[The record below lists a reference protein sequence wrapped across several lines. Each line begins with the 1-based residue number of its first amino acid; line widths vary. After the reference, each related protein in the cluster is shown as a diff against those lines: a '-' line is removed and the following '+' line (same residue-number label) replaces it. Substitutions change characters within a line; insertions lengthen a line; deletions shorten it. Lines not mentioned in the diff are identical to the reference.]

1 MTKEEGNMKTQSSMN
16 KMVSRIGF
24 WSAILTTVWT
34 IWFIVAFGYYMS
46 SLPSEWPGIEAFAAS
61 FDVIP
66 YIAWVIPCLLLA
78 LTFPVM
84 ISSIH
89 HYALDDKRI
98 WSLLGLVFAV
108 MYGVILATNYWV
120 LLTVVRES
128 ILSGYTEGLEWFV
141 IGSQHSITNTIEGMG
156 YGFMGLAVIF
166 VSQIFSGD
174 KLKNWLRWLF
184 IVNGVAGIAGVILGG
199 VGIMTATMVSLAVWC
214 LTFPV
219 TTAMLAV
226 LFKRASGVTA

>member
-1 MTKEEGNMKTQSSMN
+1 MKSERNLLN

-61 FDVIP
+61 FEPIP

-84 ISSIH
+84 ISCIYF
-89 HYALDDKRI
+89 YASDDKKL
-98 WSLLGLVFAV
+98 WSLLGLAFAA
-108 MYGVILATNYWV
+108 MYGAILATNYWL

-141 IGSQHSITNTIEGMG
+141 IGSPHSITNTIEGIG
-156 YGFMGLAVIF
+156 YGFMGLAAIF
-166 VSQIFSGD
+166 VSQVFGGNRLEI
-174 KLKNWLRWLF
+174 WLQRLF

-199 VGIMTATMVSLAVWC
+199 LGIVMATMVSLTIWC
-214 LTFPV
+214 VTFPV
-219 TTAMLAV
+219 ATAMVAV
-226 LFKRASGVTA
+226 LFKRARGVTA

>member
-1 MTKEEGNMKTQSSMN
+1 MKTQSSMN

-34 IWFIVAFGYYMS
+34 IWFILAFGHYMS
-46 SLPSEWPGIEAFAAS
+46 SLPSKWPGIEAFAAS
-61 FDVIP
+61 FEPVP

-89 HYALDDKRI
+89 YYASDDKKL
-98 WSLLGLVFAV
+98 WSLLGLVLFAV
-108 MYGVILATNYWV
+108 MYGAILATNYW
-120 LLTVVRES
+120 LLMTVVRES
-128 ILSGYTEGLEWFV
+128 LLSGYTEGLEWFV
-141 IGSQHSITNTIEGMG
+141 ISSPHSITNTIEGIG

-174 KLKNWLRWLF
+174 KLERWLRWLF

-199 VGIMTATMVSLAVWC
+199 LGIMTATMVSLALWC

-219 TTAMLAV
+219 ATTMLAI
-226 LFKRASGVTA
+226 LFKRASGATA

>member
-1 MTKEEGNMKTQSSMN
+1 MKSERNLLN

-61 FDVIP
+61 FEPIP

-84 ISSIH
+84 ISCIYF
-89 HYALDDKRI
+89 YASDDKKL
-98 WSLLGLVFAV
+98 WSLLGLVFAA
-108 MYGVILATNYWV
+108 MYGAILATNYWL

-141 IGSQHSITNTIEGMG
+141 IGSPHSITNTIEGIG
-156 YGFMGLAVIF
+156 YGFMGLAAIF
-166 VSQIFSGD
+166 VSQVFGGNRLEI
-174 KLKNWLRWLF
+174 WLQRLF

-199 VGIMTATMVSLAVWC
+199 LGIVMATMVSLTIWC
-214 LTFPV
+214 VTFPV
-219 TTAMLAV
+219 ATAMVAV
-226 LFKRASGVTA
+226 LFKRARRGR